1 MANDRPESATQLAT
15 QFARSVTRALQSRA
29 VRLGFSPGQFPV
41 LLELWEEEGLTQRQL
56 LDRVDVEQATMA
68 NTLARMER
76 DGLIERRVHPRDRR
90 AQQIFLTEKAR
101 AMREEALTLAREA
114 EDAVF
119 SGFRRFE
126 KELLKEFIRWAIA
139 NARKL

>member
-76 DGLIERRVHPRDRR
+76 DGLIERRVHPRDKR

-101 AMREEALTLAREA
+101 TMREEALVLVREA

-119 SGFRRFE
+119 FGFRRFE
-126 KELLKEFIRWAIA
+126 KELLKEYIRWAIA

>member
-76 DGLIERRVHPRDRR
+76 DGLIERRVHPRDKR

-101 AMREEALTLAREA
+101 TMREEALVLVREA

-126 KELLKEFIRWAIA
+126 KELLKEYIRWAIA

>member
-1 MANDRPESATQLAT
+1 
-15 QFARSVTRALQSRA
+15 
-29 VRLGFSPGQFPV
+29 
-41 LLELWEEEGLTQRQL
+41 
-56 LDRVDVEQATMA
+56 MA

-76 DGLIERRVHPRDRR
+76 DGLIERRVHPQDKR
-90 AQQIFLTEKAR
+90 AQQIYLTDKAR
-101 AMREEALTLAREA
+101 AMREDALAVAQEA

-126 KELLKEFIRWAIA
+126 RELMKEYIRWAIA

>member
-1 MANDRPESATQLAT
+1 MANDRPESATQLAM

-68 NTLARMER
+68 NTLSRMER
-76 DGLIERRVHPRDRR
+76 DGLIERRVHPRDKR
-90 AQQIFLTEKAR
+90 AQQIFLTERAR
-101 AMREEALTLAREA
+101 AMREEALELAREA

-126 KELLKEFIRWAIA
+126 KELLKEYIRWAIA

>member
-1 MANDRPESATQLAT
+1 MANERPESATQLAT

-76 DGLIERRVHPRDRR
+76 DGLIERRVHPRDKR

-126 KELLKEFIRWAIA
+126 KELLKEYIRWAIA